1 MRRAFLIRPRGA
13 ALGVALLALGAA
25 APVNP
30 AANPLSRENTPWW
43 HARHEEKLA
52 RIRQGHVDLLFLGD
66 SIMQN
71 WELSGPPEWRDFA
84 PYYQRF
90 YGDRNAVNLGFK
102 GDTTAS
108 LLWRIQ
114 HGEVDGI
121 QPRAAVI
128 LIGANNNGHM
138 HSSADQTLDGIAVII
153 AELHRRLP
161 QTKLLLL
168 SVLPSDRSAW
178 VDQTTLAINRGLAE
192 RYGHASDVTYQDV
205 TGLFMKDGKLDRSAF
220 LDGYLT
226 PPDPLLHPTAQTQ
239 ARLSAAIE
247 PALSRMLG
255 DANHTQKAMLAR

>member
-1 MRRAFLIRPRGA
+1 MITTSSPGFKAK
-13 ALGVALLALGAA
+13 ALGLALLLCIAA
-25 APVNP
+25 GPVNP
-30 AANPLSRENTPWW
+30 ATNPLSRDNTPWW

-52 RIRQGHVDLLFLGD
+52 RIRQGHVDLVFLGD

-71 WELSGPPEWRDFA
+71 WEEHGPPDWRDFA
-84 PYYQRF
+84 PSWQRY

-114 HGEVDGI
+114 HGEIDGI

-128 LIGANNNGHM
+128 LIGANNNGYM
-138 HSSADQTLDGIAVII
+138 HSSAEQTLEVIAAVI
-153 AELHRRLP
+153 AEVHRRLP
-161 QTKLLLL
+161 QTRILLL

-178 VDQTTLAINRGLAE
+178 VDATTIAINRGLAE

-205 TGLFMKDGKLDRSAF
+205 TGLFMKDGKLDRAAF

-239 ARLSAAIE
+239 DRLSAAIE
-247 PALSRMLG
+247 PNLSRLMG
-255 DANHTQKAMLAR
+255 DANHAQKAMPAR

>member
-1 MRRAFLIRPRGA
+1 MKRFAKAGVLSLA
-13 ALGVALLALGAA
+13 ALMLTAA
-25 APVNP
+25 SP
-30 AANPLSRENTPWW
+30 ATTPLSRDNTPWW

-71 WELSGPPEWRDFA
+71 WEQHGPPDWKNFA
-84 PYYQRF
+84 PSWEHY

-121 QPRAAVI
+121 HPKAAVI
-128 LIGANNNGHM
+128 LIGANNNGYM
-138 HSSADQTLDGIAVII
+138 HASADQTLDGIAAII

-161 QTKLLLL
+161 ETKLLLL
-168 SVLPSDRSAW
+168 SVLPSVRSAW

-192 RYGHASDVTYQDV
+192 RYAHASGITYQDV
-205 TGLFMKDGKLDRSAF
+205 TDLFMRDGKLDRDAF
-220 LDGYLT
+220 LDGHLT

-247 PALSRMLG
+247 PTVAQMMG
-255 DANHTQKAMLAR
+255 DRVHDSP